1 MYMLFSQDLMC
12 GFNVKSHLSSILEN
26 YWPLLLFPS
35 FGMPIRYTV
44 EPSYI
49 KPLNLLVTKGN
60 NFILGLSQLELDLL
74 LKQEHSYFLK
84 SKEKGGP

>member
-1 MYMLFSQDLMC
+1 
-12 GFNVKSHLSSILEN
+12 
-26 YWPLLLFPS
+26 
-35 FGMPIRYTV
+35 MPIRYTV